1 MGKVG
6 ATVLAIIAVLLL
18 LTAGGISLGSLLD
31 TWAIPVL
38 VLIWAIAKLMVNF
51 KK

>member
-6 ATVLAIIAVLLL
+6 AVILTLIAVLLL
-18 LTAGGISLGSLLD
+18 LRAGGISLGSLLD

-38 VLIWAIAKLMVNF
+38 VAIWAIAKLMVNF